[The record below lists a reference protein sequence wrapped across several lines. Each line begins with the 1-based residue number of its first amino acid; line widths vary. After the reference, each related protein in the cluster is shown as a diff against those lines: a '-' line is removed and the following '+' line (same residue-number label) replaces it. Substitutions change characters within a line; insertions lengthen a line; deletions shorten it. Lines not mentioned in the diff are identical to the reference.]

1 MQLRRANA
9 APLPVLRGPVL
20 VHVRRRLRGVR
31 RPAAGAGASRHAH
44 QEGGQV
50 GPFEFDCYLVDQL
63 IRPIA
68 NLYRVTPL
76 AAGETPA
83 GGPIAFVRQKKLAV
97 KEHIRFF
104 ADESESQELFSIR
117 ARTWLDTGG
126 SRYDVDDA
134 QDGRIGLL
142 EHVFGK
148 SLLRSTWRVSNA
160 QEEEVAIARERSA
173 VMAILRRGIDFV
185 PDVGGLIP
193 IPYNFEILA
202 GDRLIGGMDR
212 KFQLRD
218 RYVLDLSGDPEK
230 SLDRRLAIALAI
242 GLDTLQN
249 R

>member
-1 MQLRRANA
+1 
-9 APLPVLRGPVL
+9 
-20 VHVRRRLRGVR
+20 
-31 RPAAGAGASRHAH
+31 
-44 QEGGQV
+44 V
-50 GPFEFDCYLVDQL
+50 GPFDYDRYLVDQL

-83 GGPIAFVRQKKLAV
+83 GPPIAYVRQKKLAI
-97 KEHIRFF
+97 KEQIRFY
-104 ADESESQELFSIR
+104 ADEAEAQELFHIQ

-126 SRYDVDDA
+126 SKYDVVDA
-134 QDGRIGLL
+134 QQGNIGLL

-148 SLLRSTWRVSNA
+148 SLFRSTWRVSSPLG
-160 QEEEVAIARERSA
+160 EEIAIARERSQA
-173 VMAILRRGIDFV
+173 MAILRRVIDFV
-185 PDVGGLIP
+185 PDIGGLIP

-202 GDRLIGGMDR
+202 GEQVIGGMDR

-218 RYVLDLSGDPEK
+218 RYVLDLTRDSEK
-230 SLDRRLAIALAI
+230 ALDRRLAIALAI

>member
-1 MQLRRANA
+1 VRRAA
-9 APLPVLRGPVL
+9 A
-20 VHVRRRLRGVR
+20 
-31 RPAAGAGASRHAH
+31 RPRAQRHPD
-44 QEGGQV
+44 QEGRQI
-50 GPFEFDCYLVDQL
+50 GPFDYDRYLVDQL

-76 AAGETPA
+76 AVGETPA
-83 GGPIAFVRQKKLAV
+83 GPPVAFVRQKKLAV

-104 ADESESQELFSIR
+104 ADESETQELFSIR

-126 SRYDVDDA
+126 SKYDVEDA
-134 QDGRIGLL
+134 HEGKIGLL

-160 QEEEVAIARERSA
+160 QEQEVAIARERSA
-173 VMAILRRGIDFV
+173 AMAILRRGIDFV
-185 PDVGGLIP
+185 PDIGGLIP

-202 GDRLIGGMDR
+202 GETVIGGMDR

-218 RYVLDLSGDPEK
+218 RYVLDLSGDPDK
-230 SLDRRLAIALAI
+230 QLDRRLAIALAI